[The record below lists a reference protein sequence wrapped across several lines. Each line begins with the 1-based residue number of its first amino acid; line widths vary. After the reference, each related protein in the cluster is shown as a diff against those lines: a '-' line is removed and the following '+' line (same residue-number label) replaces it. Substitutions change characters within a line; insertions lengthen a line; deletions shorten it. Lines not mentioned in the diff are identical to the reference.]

1 FVNRQICVN
10 HICITFVCLLVCFS
24 ARKYLCGGLLSRSS
38 GTIQSPLYPSNY
50 PDNANCLWE
59 IQVMNNFRI
68 ALTFRTIH
76 LQGGC
81 QNDYIEIYDGPPNTS
96 PLLQRICSGYNVAY
110 TSSSNLMTIRFH
122 SDSRYSNRGFY
133 AEYHSFPADQNT
145 SKFPSLNNVFF
156 AKRLL
161 YPDFICQIIIC

>member
-1 FVNRQICVN
+1 MCECSILFYCSALENWSLPNVFTLYSC
-10 HICITFVCLLVCFS
+10 CFL
-24 ARKYLCGGLLSRSS
+24 R
-38 GTIQSPLYPSNY
+38 
-50 PDNANCLWE
+50 
-59 IQVMNNFRI
+59 
-68 ALTFRTIH
+68 

-96 PLLQRICSGYNVAY
+96 PLLRRICSGYNVAY

-122 SDSRYSNRGFY
+122 SDSRYSSSGFY
-133 AEYHSFPADQNT
+133 AEYRSFPADQST

-161 YPDFICQIIIC
+161 YPDFICQISICWHCWAAPTKMIFLLEFHN